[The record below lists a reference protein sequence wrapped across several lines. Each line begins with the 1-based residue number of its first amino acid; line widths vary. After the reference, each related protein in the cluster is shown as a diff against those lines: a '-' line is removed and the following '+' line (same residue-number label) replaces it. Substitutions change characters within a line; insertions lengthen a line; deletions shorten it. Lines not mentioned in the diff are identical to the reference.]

1 MGSVD
6 IELLLS
12 IRAGKVKVRYFSSIA
27 AGILLG
33 LLLILAGGCRKA
45 PEHRSPQDTATQVTA
60 SKPLFLASIAP
71 LGSILS
77 ALAGERAEVRVLL
90 PAGASPHAF
99 EPRPSDA
106 VLAQSC
112 SGLVYVDPVLD
123 GWAARLAA
131 PEKIAVL
138 DLVSPAERLPLY
150 IAGTHQEQPDGASAD
165 SAWDPHF
172 WTDPRIVA
180 RILPALAADLGRL
193 DPAGADEYQRN
204 AKAFGAELDS
214 LDAELRAQLA
224 RYAGEPVVLFHPSM
238 RYFLR
243 AYNLELAAV
252 VEAAPGKE
260 PSPADLAELVS
271 LVRARLIQA
280 IFSEPQLPPQAVEAI
295 AEAAGVKV
303 YVLDPLGTDG
313 NARGYQNMLRDN
325 ARTLAR
331 AFRAPAE

>member
-1 MGSVD
+1 MA
-6 IELLLS
+6 
-12 IRAGKVKVRYFSSIA
+12 RCFSGIA
-27 AGILLG
+27 AGLLLG
-33 LLLILAGGCRKA
+33 MVLILAGGCRKA
-45 PEHRSPQDTATQVTA
+45 PAHRSTAATQVTA

-106 VLAQSC
+106 ALAQGC
-112 SGLVYVDPVLD
+112 AGLFYVDPLLD

-131 PEKIAVL
+131 PAKIVVFEYVPQA
-138 DLVSPAERLPLY
+138 DRLPLY
-150 IAGTHQEQPDGASAD
+150 AADQRHAQANGASAD
-165 SAWDPHF
+165 SATDPHF

-193 DPAGADEYQRN
+193 DPAGADEYQRK
-204 AKAFGAELDS
+204 AKAFAAELES

-238 RYFLR
+238 RYFLK
-243 AYNLELAAV
+243 AYGLELAAV

-271 LVRARLIQA
+271 LVRARRIRA

-295 AEAAGVKV
+295 AEAAGVQV
-303 YVLDPLGTDG
+303 YVLDPLGPVG
-313 NARGYQNMLRDN
+313 NARGYENMLRDN
-325 ARTLAR
+325 AGTLAR
-331 AFRAPAE
+331 AFQAPAE